1 MVKTG
6 YSHGIP
12 VSVTWKQKRP
22 KKAKRGNRGQ
32 TGQNMSEGNWRR
44 PLNRIEFGKDE
55 VHIWRASLVQDPAMV
70 SELSDL
76 LAPDERRRAEK
87 YYRSVDRDRFI
98 VARGVLRKI
107 ISIYLPVSPEALQF
121 TYNEYGKPSIVG
133 HQNDRHLNF
142 NLSHSNELALYAFRF
157 DRGLGIDIEYIRED
171 FATFEIAE
179 HFFAKGEVDALRSL
193 PVDQR
198 VKAFFNCWSRKES
211 YIKALGMGISFP
223 LDRFTVSLAPDD
235 APALLKVEDD
245 EREPDRWK
253 MYELLPGDSYA
264 AAVIV
269 ENPQVILRQWDW
281 DDK

>member
-55 VHIWRASLVQDPAMV
+55 VHIWRASLTQDPAMV

-171 FATFEIAE
+171 FATLEIAE